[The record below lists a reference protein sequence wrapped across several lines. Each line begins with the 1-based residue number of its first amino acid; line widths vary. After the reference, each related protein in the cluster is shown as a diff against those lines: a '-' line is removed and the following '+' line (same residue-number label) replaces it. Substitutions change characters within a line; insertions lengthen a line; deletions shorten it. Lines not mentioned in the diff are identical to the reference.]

1 MPGLLRAAVLI
12 SSHLLPK
19 DVHLGLVARLD
30 PGLRRSD
37 PLGRQGKRYPLF
49 GQYLVGGVQEGQ
61 RPSKSQVGSSLID
74 QLLEL
79 HGRHT
84 AMKGAGHHGPERVQA
99 LTAQQ
104 RGQDG
109 KRTGLIIQFT
119 LPKRLVK
126 GKIGKEGGKLR
137 VRLRQAERLLAKFLA
152 IVRFRLC
159 GQFHKNTSK

>member
-1 MPGLLRAAVLI
+1 
-12 SSHLLPK
+12 
-19 DVHLGLVARLD
+19 
-30 PGLRRSD
+30 
-37 PLGRQGKRYPLF
+37 
-49 GQYLVGGVQEGQ
+49 
-61 RPSKSQVGSSLID
+61 
-74 QLLEL
+74 
-79 HGRHT
+79 
-84 AMKGAGHHGPERVQA
+84 MKGAGHHGPERVQA